1 MAKKRKTKEQEYTT
15 PDPLP
20 DTEIILREMRDAF
33 KRAEERIVR
42 THTEFRN
49 TMINALFE
57 TMLET
62 DRAKKEFV
70 ETTQELRELLYEP
83 ITEEDLP
90 F

>member
-1 MAKKRKTKEQEYTT
+1 MSKSRKTDDFDYIQEM
-15 PDPLP
+15 PDV
-20 DTEIILREMRDAF
+20 EIILSEMRSAF
-33 KRAEERIVR
+33 SRAEYKISR

-49 TMINALFE
+49 KMIEALFE

-62 DRAKKEFV
+62 DRAKKELTDTV
-70 ETTQELRELLYEP
+70 QKLKEHIDVP

>member
-1 MAKKRKTKEQEYTT
+1 MAKNRKTKEQDYTT
-15 PDPLP
+15 PDSLP
-20 DTEIILREMRDAF
+20 NTEIFLREMRDAF
-33 KRAEERIVR
+33 SRAEERIVR

-70 ETTQELRELLYEP
+70 ETTQELREQVHIP

>member
-1 MAKKRKTKEQEYTT
+1 MAKSKKTNA
-15 PDPLP
+15 PDNIQAVSIEDPR
-20 DTEIILREMRDAF
+20 IILAEMRDAF
-33 KRAEERIVR
+33 RIAEDRIVR
-42 THTEFRN
+42 THTNFRN

-62 DRAKKEFV
+62 DRIKKDLA
-70 ETTQELRELLYEP
+70 ETMEELREELHMP

>member
-1 MAKKRKTKEQEYTT
+1 MANSRKANESENIQTVSI
-15 PDPLP
+15 P
-20 DTEIILREMRDAF
+20 DTRIILAEMRDAF
-33 KRAEERIVR
+33 RTAEDRIVR